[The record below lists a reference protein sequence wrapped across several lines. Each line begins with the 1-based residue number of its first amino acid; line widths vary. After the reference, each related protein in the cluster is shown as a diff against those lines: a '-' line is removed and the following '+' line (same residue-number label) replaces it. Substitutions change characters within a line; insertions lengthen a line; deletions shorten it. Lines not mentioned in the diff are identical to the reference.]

1 MRIRIWIS
9 IWGERGWLSVWD
21 KVMWHHR
28 LKIPELILAQCL
40 RTTLQR
46 VQVALEKLPRS
57 LLSSALCK
65 RFFRSGLLGAA
76 FLLLYSISLDF
87 AFLHFLPKL
96 LPVCWVIRKNKR
108 CNKPWPF
115 RKKRTNIFVWH
126 KCLEKHPWNTT
137 QLNSSAPK
145 QCKLKPLTNTWS

>member
-76 FLLLYSISLDF
+76 SLLLYSISLDF
-87 AFLHFLPKL
+87 AVLHFLPKL
-96 LPVCWVIRKNKR
+96 LPVCWVIRKNKGVINPGR
-108 CNKPWPF
+108 LG
-115 RKKRTNIFVWH
+115 RKGQIFLFGTNVWRNIPEIL
-126 KCLEKHPWNTT
+126 CSLILVPLSNASWN
-137 QLNSSAPK
+137 L
-145 QCKLKPLTNTWS
+145 